1 MRSAALAVAVTLSA
15 ASHAT
20 AQAPVT
26 GYVSSQI
33 GVVGRPGASGGGQDV
48 DVEWR
53 PRVFLEHRREMGD
66 HVRLR
71 LSGYVE
77 GLVADRNQAEA
88 PVTDLVAK
96 PQELYVEFVAERAD
110 LRVGYSRVVWGR
122 LDELQPTDVVN
133 PLDLAKFFFEGRAE
147 ARLPV
152 AMARGRL
159 FLPKST
165 TLEAVVVPQFRPGR
179 FDQLDEPT
187 SAFNLFA
194 VPGPGPGTVRRTGP
208 RTSWD
213 TLQGGAR
220 LQTTSGRV
228 DWSLSAYRGFE
239 TFGVVQLTEDAMG
252 VEEVFPR
259 FTMIGGDFETVR
271 GEWGIR
277 GEVAGFVEDS
287 FQAVVP
293 PGVLEGRSMEGGMG
307 VDRRAGDFRVSGNV
321 LVRRRF
327 VDQARGTALDRHDI
341 NLIAS
346 LDRSFSR
353 ETRTVRV
360 FGVYDPTEATSF
372 LRGIV
377 TVKLTDRLSVE
388 ASGGLFSGSGPD
400 TLGLFSTRD
409 FAYVK
414 VKRHF

>member
-1 MRSAALAVAVTLSA
+1 MRAAALAVAAVLSA
-15 ASHAT
+15 PSGVA
-20 AQAPVT
+20 AQSPVT
-26 GYVSSQI
+26 GYVSSQVD
-33 GVVGRPGASGGGQDV
+33 GVGRPDDAGDGQGA

-53 PRVFLEHRREMGD
+53 PRVFLEHRRDIGD

-71 LSGYVE
+71 LSGFVD
-77 GLVADRNQAEA
+77 GLVADRHQPEA
-88 PVTDLVAK
+88 PVTDLIAR
-96 PQELYVEFVAERAD
+96 PQELYVEVVSERAD

-133 PLDLAKFFFEGRAE
+133 PLDLARFFFEGRAE

-165 TLEAVVVPQFRPGR
+165 TLEALVVPQFRPSR

-187 SAFNLFA
+187 STFNLQE
-194 VPGPGPGTVRRTGP
+194 VGLGIRRGDGP
-208 RTSWD
+208 RVALD

-220 LQTTSGRV
+220 LQTTTGRV
-228 DWSLSAYRGFE
+228 DWSVSAYRGFE
-239 TFGVVQLTEDAMG
+239 TFGVLQLDTEGA

-259 FTMIGGDFETVR
+259 FTMVGGDFETVR
-271 GEWGIR
+271 GDWGIR
-277 GEVAGFVEDS
+277 GEVAGFVQDS
-287 FQAVVP
+287 FQGTAP
-293 PGVLEGRSMEGGMG
+293 PAALDGRSVEGGIG
-307 VDRRAGDFRVSGNV
+307 ADRRAGNFRLSGNV
-321 LVRRRF
+321 VVRRRF
-327 VDQARGTALDRHDI
+327 FEQMPGNRIDSHDV
-341 NLIAS
+341 NVIAS

-353 ETRTVRV
+353 ETRKLQV

-377 TVKLTDRLSVE
+377 TMNVTDRLTVE

-400 TLGLFSTRD
+400 TLGRFTNRD

>member
-1 MRSAALAVAVTLSA
+1 MRSAVVAVVAVLSA
-15 ASHAT
+15 ASSVA
-20 AQAPVT
+20 AQPPVT
-26 GYVSSQI
+26 GYVSSQLD
-33 GVVGRPGASGGGQDV
+33 GVGRPAADGDGEGA

-53 PRVFLEHRREMGD
+53 TRVFLEHRRDIGD

-77 GLVADRNQAEA
+77 GVVADRHQPES
-88 PVTDLVAK
+88 PITDLIAR
-96 PQELYVEFVAERAD
+96 PQELYVEVVSERAD

-133 PLDLAKFFFEGRAE
+133 PLDLARFFFEGRAE

-165 TLEAVVVPQFRPGR
+165 TLEAVVVPQFRPSR

-187 SAFNLFA
+187 SAFNLQA
-194 VPGPGPGTVRRTGP
+194 LGPGTTRGTGP
-208 RTSWD
+208 RTAWD
-213 TLQGGAR
+213 NLQGGAR
-220 LQTTSGRV
+220 LQATNGRV
-228 DWSLSAYRGFE
+228 DWSVSAYRGFE
-239 TFGVVQLTEDAMG
+239 TFGVLQLTADAKG

-259 FTMIGGDFETVR
+259 VTMVGADFETVR
-271 GEWGIR
+271 GAWGIR
-277 GEVAGFVEDS
+277 GEIAGFVKDS
-287 FQAVVP
+287 FQSTVP
-293 PGVLEGRSMEGGMG
+293 LGVLDGRSVESGIGA
-307 VDRRAGDFRVSGNV
+307 DRRAGEFRISGNV
-321 LVRRRF
+321 VVRRRF
-327 VDQARGTALDRHDI
+327 IDEVPGNPVDSHDV
-341 NLIAS
+341 NVVAS
-346 LDRSFSR
+346 LDRSFSH
-353 ETRTVRV
+353 ETRKLQV

-377 TVKLTDRLSVE
+377 TVNLTDRLSVE

-400 TLGLFSTRD
+400 TLGRFANRD

>member
-1 MRSAALAVAVTLSA
+1 MRTAALAVVAVLSA
-15 ASHAT
+15 ASSAA
-20 AQAPVT
+20 AQSPVT
-26 GYVSSQI
+26 GYVSSQLD
-33 GVVGRPGASGGGQDV
+33 VVGRPDDDGEGQRA

-53 PRVFLEHRREMGD
+53 PRVFLEHRRDVGD

-77 GLVADRNQAEA
+77 GLVADRHQPEA
-88 PVTDLVAK
+88 PITDLSAR
-96 PQELYVEFVAERAD
+96 PQELYVELVSERAD

-133 PLDLAKFFFEGRAE
+133 PLDLARFFFEGRVE

-165 TLEAVVVPQFRPGR
+165 TLEAVIVPQFRPSR

-187 SAFNLFA
+187 STFNLQA
-194 VPGPGPGTVRRTGP
+194 LGPGTVRVTGS
-208 RTSWD
+208 RIAWD
-213 TLQGGAR
+213 HVQGGAR
-220 LQTTSGRV
+220 LQTTSRRV
-228 DWSLSAYRGFE
+228 DWSVSAYRGFE
-239 TFGVVQLTEDAMG
+239 TFGVLQLTADATG

-259 FTMIGGDFETVR
+259 FTMVGGDFETVR

-277 GEVAGFVEDS
+277 GEIAGFVEDS
-287 FQAVVP
+287 FQGTVP
-293 PGVLEGRSMEGGMG
+293 PGVLDGRSVEGGLG
-307 VDRRAGDFRVSGNV
+307 ADRRAGDFRLSGNV
-321 LVRRRF
+321 VVRRRF
-327 VDQARGTALDRHDI
+327 IDQVHAHPVDTHDV
-341 NLIAS
+341 NVVAS

-353 ETRTVRV
+353 ETRKLQV

-377 TVKLTDRLSVE
+377 TVNLTDRLSVE
-388 ASGGLFSGSGPD
+388 ASGGLFSGSGPN
-400 TLGLFSTRD
+400 TLGRFANRD

-414 VKRHF
+414 LKRHF

>member
-1 MRSAALAVAVTLSA
+1 MRGAALAVVAVLSA
-15 ASHAT
+15 AASVA
-20 AQAPVT
+20 AQSPVT
-26 GYVSSQI
+26 GYVSSQLD
-33 GVVGRPGASGGGQDV
+33 GVGRPDDDGDGQGA

-53 PRVFLEHRREMGD
+53 PRVFLEHRRDIGD

-77 GLVADRNQAEA
+77 GLVAARHQPDA
-88 PVTDLVAK
+88 PITDLIAR
-96 PQELYVEFVAERAD
+96 PQELYVELVSERAD
-110 LRVGYSRVVWGR
+110 LRVGYSRIVWGR

-133 PLDLAKFFFEGRAE
+133 PLDLARFFFEGRAE

-165 TLEAVVVPQFRPGR
+165 ILEALVVPQFRPSR

-187 SAFNLFA
+187 STFNLQA
-194 VPGPGPGTVRRTGP
+194 LGPGTSRGDGP
-208 RTSWD
+208 VTAWD

-220 LQTTSGRV
+220 LQATTRRV
-228 DWSLSAYRGFE
+228 DWSVSAYRGFE
-239 TFGVVQLTEDAMG
+239 TFGVLQLNTEATG

-259 FTMIGGDFETVR
+259 FTMVGGDFETVR

-277 GEVAGFVEDS
+277 GEIAGFVQDS
-287 FQAVVP
+287 FQGTVP
-293 PGVLEGRSMEGGMG
+293 PVVLDGRSVEGGIG
-307 VDRRAGDFRVSGNV
+307 ADRRAGNFRLSGNV
-321 LVRRRF
+321 VVRRRF
-327 VDQARGTALDRHDI
+327 FEDLPGNHIDAHDV
-341 NLIAS
+341 NVIAS

-353 ETRTVRV
+353 ETRKLQV

-377 TVKLTDRLSVE
+377 TMNVTDRLSVE
-388 ASGGLFSGSGPD
+388 ASGGLFLGSGPD
-400 TLGLFSTRD
+400 TLGRFTDRD